1 MSTGPLLVLSSVFGP
16 AAITPYAITK
26 RMFDAVTMVLS
37 ELLSPLWPA
46 YGEALVRNDHNWIK
60 KTFKKSIVLSM
71 SVFIPI
77 FIILS
82 FIGQEVI
89 FLWSNDESAVPSWSL
104 LMICN
109 VWTFLLLVVRI
120 LSMFLNGINQFK
132 GQAIYGLVLPSTALL
147 LGWYFA
153 DSISMTLSVFV
164 MIFIG
169 EFIRIL
175 FMSWESKRIMKG
187 FNKSPLLLRNK
198 SE

>member
-46 YGEALVRNDHNWIK
+46 YGEAIVRNDHSWIK
-60 KTFKKSIVLSM
+60 QTFRKSIVLSM

-77 FIILS
+77 FVVLS
-82 FIGQEVI
+82 FIGQELI
-89 FLWSNDESAVPSWSL
+89 FLWSNDESAVPSFSL

-109 VWTFLLLVVRI
+109 VWTFLLLIVRI
-120 LSMFLNGINQFK
+120 LSMFLNGVNQFK
-132 GQAIYGLVLPSTALL
+132 GQAVYGLALPCVALL
-147 LGWYFA
+147 LGWFIA
-153 DSISMTLSVFV
+153 DSVTMVLSIFV
-164 MIFIG
+164 MIFVG

-175 FMSWESKRIMKG
+175 FMSWESKQIMQG
-187 FNKSPLLLRNK
+187 FNKLPITIK
-198 SE
+198 E